1 MFPQLT
7 DGGFELMDA
16 PKKINVLVQ
25 LGNGHD
31 SSVVVTFNIKFS
43 QSFVKE
49 AQRNFVNQYFG
60 PQTEINQKTSNALK
74 KNYAYPVFA
83 FLFFFLTSIYGQ
95 EFLIKGKI
103 VDAVSGN
110 PLEAA
115 TIYAETMKDSVLI
128 SYTITNAEGN
138 FSLEGRT
145 SYKKARLGISYNGY
159 RSRSVEVDLKPTQE
173 LNIIKLEEQVQE
185 LEGIDLIGERVPITI
200 KKDTLEFNAD
210 SFKTRPDATVEDV
223 LKKLPGVEVASDGT
237 ITVNGKEVNRVL
249 VNGQVFFSTDPKV
262 ATKSLSKDV
271 ISKIQITNSKTK
283 EQEFI
288 GEEGDGENKTINLML
303 KEDKNKGYMGRLS
316 GGYGTD
322 DRYQA
327 NGLLNYFND
336 TQRISVLG
344 SSNNINNPGFSF
356 DEIYEM
362 VGSAR
367 GGGIGFNRNGG
378 FSIGNMS
385 FGFGEGITTSS
396 TLGASFANQ
405 EKGKFRTD
413 GNYFYAYSDSYNDEK
428 IARENIL
435 PTGSYFTDTETGFV
449 GSTISNQASANLE
462 FDVDKTTR
470 VTVQPNF
477 SVNNTS
483 SSNSETTVSTDEN
496 GNIINNNMSMET
508 SDGFQRNFSNRLEVM
523 KKLDTLG
530 KYVRVYF
537 ENNNRV
543 NDSESFL
550 DSERNIFGDDS
561 SQQILDQRTTIDNA
575 NDSYELGASFRQPLN
590 KDLYLDFRYSYNNNE
605 QKNERSVSDFDEGT
619 GEYIYNSTLSS
630 DFDFNA
636 RKHVPEI
643 GFGSNGKKFRFNLR
657 ARMEQIGL
665 DNEDFIQE
673 TSFSKDYSNLLFS
686 SYANY
691 TIGNNKRLGLNYNSR
706 LNVPS
711 VNQLQPVPN
720 VRNPLNI
727 IVGNPNLGPEVTHN
741 LYLNYNDYNWKD
753 RTGLFLY
760 SGVNFE
766 NDKVVSI
773 TTTDEDFIRTTTYE
787 NVEGNYRAWAGIN
800 YSKQIKRDSLYSFKF
815 TISPNANISRQVGF
829 TNGSRLEAMNY
840 NINPRVGLLFNY
852 KEMIELE
859 PEYTLGINA
868 TRYNLDNVEDIDFTT
883 HNLSFKMTSY
893 WPENLVWGNDITY
906 TYNGN
911 LGAGF
916 DKDAIFWNMSLG
928 LQMFKKKATLK
939 VLAYDLL
946 NQNINTRRTT
956 GQDFVQDFQGTVLNR
971 YFMGSLTIKFDSFGG
986 KGAPN
991 KRGGSRF
998 IRF

>member
-1 MFPQLT
+1 MRRIYTYLAFVSL
-7 DGGFELMDA
+7 L
-16 PKKINVLVQ
+16 
-25 LGNGHD
+25 
-31 SSVVVTFNIKFS
+31 FS
-43 QSFVKE
+43 F
-49 AQRNFVNQYFG
+49 
-60 PQTEINQKTSNALK
+60 TS
-74 KNYAYPVFA
+74 
-83 FLFFFLTSIYGQ
+83 TYGQ
-95 EFLIKGKI
+95 DFLIKGKI
-103 VDAVSGN
+103 VDATNGN

-115 TIYAETMKDSVLI
+115 TIYAETVKDSVLI
-128 SYTITNAEGN
+128 SYTITNSDGN
-138 FSLEGRT
+138 FTLEGRT

-159 RSRSVEVDLKPTQE
+159 KSKSLEVDLKPSLE
-173 LNIIKLEEQVQE
+173 LENIVLEEQAQE
-185 LEGIDLIGERVPITI
+185 LEGVDLVGERVPITI
-200 KKDTLEFNAD
+200 RKDTLEFNSD

-237 ITVNGKEVNRVL
+237 ITVNGKEVNKVL

-262 ATKSLSKDV
+262 ATKSLSKDL

-288 GEEGDGENKTINLML
+288 GEEGDGENKTINLLL
-303 KEDKNKGYMGRLS
+303 KEDKKKGYMGRLS

-327 NGLLNYFND
+327 NGLVNYFND

-362 VGSAR
+362 VGNAR
-367 GGGIGFNRNGG
+367 GGGVGFNRNGG

-396 TLGASFANQ
+396 TIGTSYADQ
-405 EKGKFRTD
+405 KKDKYRMD
-413 GNYFYAYSDSYNDEK
+413 GNYFYAFSDSYNDEK
-428 IARENIL
+428 TARENIL
-435 PTGSYFTDTETGFV
+435 PDGSYFTDTESNFV
-449 GSTISNQASANLE
+449 GTTISNQATANLE

-470 VTVQPNF
+470 VTIQPSF
-477 SVNNTS
+477 SVNNT
-483 SSNSETTVSTDEN
+483 NSTNAENTVSRDGE
-496 GNIINNNMSMET
+496 GNVINDNMSLQT

-523 KKLDTLG
+523 KKLDSLG

-550 DSERNIFGDDS
+550 NSERNIYGDDP

-605 QKNERSVSDFDEGT
+605 QQNERSVSDFDETT
-619 GEYIYNSTLSS
+619 GEYVYNSTLSS

-643 GFGSNGKKFRFNLR
+643 GIGSNGKKFRFNVR
-657 ARMEQIGL
+657 ARMEQIAL
-665 DNEDFIQE
+665 DNEDFIQA
-673 TSFSKDYSNLLFS
+673 TSFSKNYNNLLFGS
-686 SYANY
+686 HF
-691 TIGNNKRLGLNYNSR
+691 NYNIGASKRASINYNTR

-720 VRNPLNI
+720 VSNPLNI
-727 IVGNPNLGPEVTHN
+727 IVGNPNLGPEITHS

-753 RTGLFLY
+753 RTGLFVY
-760 SGVNFE
+760 SGMNFE
-766 NDKVVSI
+766 EDKVVSI

-787 NVEGNYRAWAGIN
+787 NVGGNYSMWAGVN
-800 YSKQIKRDSLYSFKF
+800 YSKQIKRDSLYTLKF
-815 TISPNANISRQVGF
+815 TVNPYTNINRQVGF
-829 TNGSRLEAMNY
+829 TNGSKLEAMNVG
-840 NINPRVGLLFNY
+840 INPRVGLMFNY
-852 KEMIELE
+852 KEMIEVE
-859 PEYTLGINA
+859 PEYTYGINS
-868 TRYNLDNVEDIDFTT
+868 TRYNLDNVDDIDFTT
-883 HNLSFKMTSY
+883 HNMTFRLTTY
-893 WPENLVWGNDITY
+893 WPQNLVWGNDITY
-906 TYNGN
+906 SYNGN

-956 GQDFVQDFQGTVLNR
+956 GQDFIQDFQGTVLKR

-986 KGAPN
+986 SGAPEQG
-991 KRGGSRF
+991 RGGRR
-998 IRF
+998 IMRL

>member
-1 MFPQLT
+1 MRRIYTYL
-7 DGGFELMDA
+7 A
-16 PKKINVLVQ
+16 
-25 LGNGHD
+25 
-31 SSVVVTFNIKFS
+31 
-43 QSFVKE
+43 FV
-49 AQRNFVNQYFG
+49 
-60 PQTEINQKTSNALK
+60 S
-74 KNYAYPVFA
+74 
-83 FLFFFLTSIYGQ
+83 LFFSFTSTYGQ
-95 EFLIKGKI
+95 DFLIKGKI
-103 VDAVSGN
+103 VDATNGT

-115 TIYAETMKDSVLI
+115 TIYAETVKDSVLI
-128 SYTITNAEGN
+128 SYTITNSDGN
-138 FSLEGRT
+138 FTLEGRT

-159 RSRSVEVDLKPTQE
+159 KSRSLEVDLKPSLDLQ
-173 LNIIKLEEQVQE
+173 NIALEERAQE
-185 LEGIDLIGERVPITI
+185 LEGVDLVGERVPITI
-200 KKDTLEFNAD
+200 RKDTLEFNTD

-237 ITVNGKEVNRVL
+237 ITVNGKEVNKVL

-262 ATKSLSKDV
+262 ATKSLTKDV

-288 GEEGDGENKTINLML
+288 GEEGDGENKTINLLL
-303 KEDKNKGYMGRLS
+303 KEDKKKGYMGRLS

-327 NGLLNYFND
+327 NGLVNYFND

-362 VGSAR
+362 VGNAR
-367 GGGIGFNRNGG
+367 GGGVGFNRNGS

-396 TLGASFANQ
+396 TVGTSYADQ
-405 EKGKFRTD
+405 KKDKYRMD
-413 GNYFYAYSDSYNDEK
+413 GNYFYAFSDSYNDEK
-428 IARENIL
+428 TARENIL
-435 PTGSYFTDTETGFV
+435 PDGSYFTDTESNFV
-449 GSTISNQASANLE
+449 GTTISNQATANLE

-470 VTVQPNF
+470 VSIQPNF
-477 SVNNTS
+477 SVNNTNS
-483 SSNSETTVSTDEN
+483 TNSENTISTDEE
-496 GNIINNNMSMET
+496 GNVINDNMSLQT

-550 DSERNIFGDDS
+550 NSERNIYGDDP

-619 GEYIYNSTLSS
+619 GEYVYNSTLSS

-636 RKHVPEI
+636 KKHVPEI
-643 GFGSNGKKFRFNLR
+643 GIGSNGKKFRFNVR
-657 ARMEQIGL
+657 ARMEQIAL
-665 DNEDFIQE
+665 DNEDFIQA
-673 TSFSKDYSNLLFS
+673 TSFSKNYGNLLFG
-686 SYANY
+686 SYF
-691 TIGNNKRLGLNYNSR
+691 NYNIGTSKRASINYNTR

-720 VRNPLNI
+720 VSNPLNI
-727 IVGNPNLGPEVTHN
+727 IVGNPNLGPEVTHS

-753 RTGLFLY
+753 RTGLFVY
-760 SGVNFE
+760 SGMNFE
-766 NDKVVSI
+766 KDKVVSI

-787 NVEGNYRAWAGIN
+787 NVGGNYSMWAGVS
-800 YSKQIKRDSLYSFKF
+800 YSKQIKKDSLYTLKF
-815 TISPNANISRQVGF
+815 TLSPNININRQVGF
-829 TNGSRLEAMNY
+829 TNGSRLEAMNVSL
-840 NINPRVGLLFNY
+840 NPRVGLMFNY
-852 KEMIELE
+852 REMIEIE
-859 PEYTLGINA
+859 PEYTYGINS
-868 TRYNLDNVEDIDFTT
+868 TRYNLDNVDDIDFTT
-883 HNLSFKMTSY
+883 HNLTFRLTTY
-893 WPENLVWGNDITY
+893 WPQNLVWGNDITY
-906 TYNGN
+906 SYNGN
-911 LGAGF
+911 LGTGF

-928 LQMFKKKATLK
+928 LQLFKKKATLK

-956 GQDFVQDFQGTVLNR
+956 GQDFVQDFQGTVLKR

-986 KGAPN
+986 SGAPN
-991 KRGGSRF
+991 QRPSGPRM
-998 IRF
+998 IRL